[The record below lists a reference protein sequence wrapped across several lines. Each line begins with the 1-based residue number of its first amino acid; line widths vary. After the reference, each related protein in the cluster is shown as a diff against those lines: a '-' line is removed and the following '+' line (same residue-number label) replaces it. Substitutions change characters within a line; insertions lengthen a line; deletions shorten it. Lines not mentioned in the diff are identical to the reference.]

1 MARPKKKSALVDG
14 MTELVETLRSMD
26 AKLNQLLKLKSAL
39 TPKRGPGRPA
49 GSTNRK
55 KGSTANSSKRGPGR
69 PKKAGRRGRPV
80 GSKNKKK

>member
-14 MTELVETLRSMD
+14 MTELVEQLRNMD

-55 KGSTANSSKRGPGR
+55 PGRPANASKRGPGR
-69 PKKAGRRGRPV
+69 PRKAGKRGRPP
-80 GSKNKKK
+80 GSKNKK

>member
-39 TPKRGPGRPA
+39 APKRGPGRPA

-55 KGSTANSSKRGPGR
+55 PGKTAKSSGRGPGR
-69 PKKAGRRGRPV
+69 PRKTGKRGRPV
-80 GSKNKKK
+80 GSKNKK